1 MIYGLHKIL
10 IFMQQLFQATPM
22 SHIEFSPPFV
32 VQKTE
37 VKYQTDPSQLDDQY
51 ERVELTEA
59 L

>member
-1 MIYGLHKIL
+1 
-10 IFMQQLFQATPM
+10 MQQLFQATPM
-22 SHIEFSPPFV
+22 FHVQFSPPFV

-37 VKYQTDPSQLDDQY
+37 EKYQTDPSQLDDQY